1 MTWRHVALVAM
12 ACALMIACVSSGLCA
27 SNPTALERAS
37 FVALAIVSF
46 AGGNASTNNT
56 NHPKPPK
63 E

>member
-1 MTWRHVALVAM
+1 M

-46 AGGNASTNNT
+46 AGGNASTN
-56 NHPKPPK
+56 HPKPPK